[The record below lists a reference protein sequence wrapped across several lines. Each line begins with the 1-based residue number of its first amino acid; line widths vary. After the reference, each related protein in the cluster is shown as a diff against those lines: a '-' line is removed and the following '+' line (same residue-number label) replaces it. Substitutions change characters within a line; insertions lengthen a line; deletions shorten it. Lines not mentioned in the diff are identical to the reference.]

1 MDVKGYRFIEINIS
15 IQMEAL
21 MTTIAIANQ
30 KGGVGKTTTAI
41 ALSTAFTRRGKKVL
55 VVDTDYSV
63 HLIIIWIVN
72 YSILAGAR
80 RWSFRALSLLRASR
94 RMLPYLIRGIEV

>member
-30 KGGVGKTTTAI
+30 KGQVGAVPQM
-41 ALSTAFTRRGKKVL
+41 G
-55 VVDTDYSV
+55 
-63 HLIIIWIVN
+63 
-72 YSILAGAR
+72 
-80 RWSFRALSLLRASR
+80 
-94 RMLPYLIRGIEV
+94 